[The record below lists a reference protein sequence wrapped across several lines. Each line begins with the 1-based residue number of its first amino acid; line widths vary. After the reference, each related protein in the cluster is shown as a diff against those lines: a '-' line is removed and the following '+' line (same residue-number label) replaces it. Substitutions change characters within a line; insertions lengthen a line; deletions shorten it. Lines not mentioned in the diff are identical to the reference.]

1 MKPANL
7 IMKHETGQ
15 CANAFFSFMAPIAYG
30 GSIFSVVGH

>member
-1 MKPANL
+1 MKYETGQFD
-7 IMKHETGQ
+7 HETGQ